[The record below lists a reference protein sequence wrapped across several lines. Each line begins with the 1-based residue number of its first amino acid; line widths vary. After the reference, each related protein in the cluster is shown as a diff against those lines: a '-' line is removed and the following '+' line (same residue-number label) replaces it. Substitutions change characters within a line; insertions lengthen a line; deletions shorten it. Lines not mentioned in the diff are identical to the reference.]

1 MSFHVVR
8 HEHPTI
14 FVMNRQTYE
23 TYRFTIGDD
32 VALPHVG
39 PPCDL
44 AKAPLTARA
53 FLAQRGNAK
62 TRPVADPNPTVTVRQ
77 IFPEPK
83 IFLGGVVSIATMT
96 ARALASPLLLVLI
109 FCLMPA
115 QPALTQLPE
124 FSGGKLPTLAPL
136 VREVTPS
143 VVNIAV
149 RGRVK
154 ENPRYRDPLFREFLE
169 VPKELEREV
178 QAVGSGV
185 IVDAQHGYVL
195 TANHVVAQA
204 ATVQVMTKDG
214 RRLDAKLVGRDPGTD
229 VAVLRVQGAQSLKTI
244 PMGDSDRLDVGDF
257 VIAVGNPFGLGQTVT
272 SGIVSA
278 LGRTGIG
285 EQGYEDFIQ
294 TDAAINP
301 GNSGG
306 ALVNLRGE
314 LIGINTAIF
323 STGGGNVGIGFAVP
337 INMARRVMDQIVEH
351 GHVRRGR
358 IGVSI
363 KDMTAP
369 ALATSTEA
377 IVGALIADVRR
388 GSPAEQVGIQ
398 KGDVIIAA
406 DGRTIRSAA
415 QLRNKISL
423 SQIGERLQLT
433 LARKGAISNVSVE
446 VTPAVETTGKVYSSR
461 QQ

>member
-1 MSFHVVR
+1 M
-8 HEHPTI
+8 
-14 FVMNRQTYE
+14 
-23 TYRFTIGDD
+23 
-32 VALPHVG
+32 
-39 PPCDL
+39 
-44 AKAPLTARA
+44 
-53 FLAQRGNAK
+53 
-62 TRPVADPNPTVTVRQ
+62 
-77 IFPEPK
+77 
-83 IFLGGVVSIATMT
+83 SIATMT

-154 ENPRYRDPLFREFLE
+154 ENNPRHRDPLFREFLE

-423 SQIGERLQLT
+423 SQIGERLQFT